1 MFIISF
7 YIFSLFLSFTDYK
20 KFIVPNNIVIAMSIM
35 MLVFG
40 FIESKIYISSIVLS
54 LIVLIFFIVLM
65 LIKPKMILGGGDIK
79 YMMIIALFLGVQAF
93 ALFLI
98 ITGLLQTIALLY
110 IQKVRKRR
118 IAPMVPIM
126 FISTIIVE
134 ILVLNEYYPFK
145 F

>member
-1 MFIISF
+1 MFILSF

-40 FIESKIYISSIVLS
+40 FLESKIYTSSIILS
-54 LIVLIFFIVLM
+54 FVILGFFIIIM
-65 LIKPKMILGGGDIK
+65 LINRRLIIGGGDIK
-79 YMMIIALFLGVQAF
+79 YMMIIALFLGLQSF

-98 ITGLLQTIALLY
+98 VTGILQTLSLLY
-110 IQKVRKRR
+110 MQKIRKRR
-118 IAPMVPIM
+118 IAPMVPMM

-134 ILVLNEYYPFK
+134 ILVLNGYYPFQ